1 MAGEQSTEERVRA
14 YLQPPREEQGSPWV
28 TAAASAAVLGTIAY
42 RRPRAAAVFAGAC
55 ALMMAPYLGFMVIT
69 VNRFGKV
76 RFMVVVASQAPPGEE
91 HGAADSLTLAAGRK
105 QQSAGGSRIASHHQP
120 PPLTARQLLHSH
132 LPPCSL
138 PPS

>member
-42 RRPRAAAVFAGAC
+42 RRPRAAALFVGAC

-76 RFMVVVASQAPPGEE
+76 SFVLVFALQGPRREQR
-91 HGAADSLTLAAGRK
+91 AGHPTAWHK
-105 QQSAGGSRIASHHQP
+105 QQACHLASHHQP
-120 PPLTARQLLHSH
+120 PPLAS
-132 LPPCSL
+132 
-138 PPS
+138 